1 MNRSTNDQQLIRAAR
16 EEGAKSSGNTGKG
29 AIHPPGEWTEAWLA
43 EMWCGFSLE
52 EGEFAFKTGGM
63 GSSREASPAQG
74 HAGVK
79 SLLEAGAG
87 DKDASG
93 TSHLSH
99 ISQEVGGWPHGGI
112 ETLNHNEERKSS

>member
-1 MNRSTNDQQLIRAAR
+1 MD
-16 EEGAKSSGNTGKG
+16 GG
-29 AIHPPGEWTEAWLA
+29 LA
-43 EMWCGFSLE
+43 GGDVVWFQPRGGGVCLKDRWDGF
-52 EGEFAFKTGGM
+52 KQRT
-63 GSSREASPAQG
+63 SPAQG